1 MAQVTCAVVAKLFT
15 LRESYMDDLED
26 EGVEV
31 DQQGLEGGGMIKMGV
46 LGGMLVDWTD
56 SRKIL
61 DINGTAGSFTT
72 GEGKML
78 PHFALAEMVLERLVT
93 TQISKE
99 ERKVLFAMLGKL
111 YLPAGGCEAEQVKVV
126 LELAAEAADGKAAP
140 DAVSRNVLT
149 KVQNG
154 LLKTMHDFMS
164 AERGGGGVDETEA
177 EVGEVTEM
185 VGELD
190 VSTVGADDEEEEG
203 DGEESQADVDEQ
215 LAREMSTTLGATIGV
230 PDAEG
235 TRFDVGEEYT
245 VTEIEDSEMMDVDG

>member
-1 MAQVTCAVVAKLFT
+1 
-15 LRESYMDDLED
+15 MDDLDD

-31 DQQGLEGGGMIKMGV
+31 DQQGLEGGGMVKMGV

-61 DINGTAGSFTT
+61 DLNGTAGAFES

-78 PHFALAEMVLERLVT
+78 PHFLLAELLLERLVT

-99 ERKVLFAMLGKL
+99 ERKVLFNMVGKL
-111 YLPAGGCEAEQVKVV
+111 HLPAGGCEAEQVKTV
-126 LELAAEAADGKAAP
+126 LELAQECADGKAAP

-154 LLKTMHDFMS
+154 LLKIMHDFMTD
-164 AERGGGGVDETEA
+164 ERGGGGVDETEVEVTA
-177 EVGEVTEM
+177 DDTVGEVTEM
-185 VGELD
+185 VSELD
-190 VSTVGADDEEEEG
+190 VAPTSEKKGEEEE
-203 DGEESQADVDEQ
+203 DDDVSQADVDDQ
-215 LAREMSTTLGATIGV
+215 LQREMSTTLGATIGV

-235 TRFDVGEEYT
+235 TRFEEYT
-245 VTEIEDSEMMDVDG
+245 EVEDSEMMDVDG